1 MSRDPEELSETP
13 SPAEAR
19 AEGPAQS
26 GRRRSSETPLAQSWR
41 DVLLRLSLSLPIDVE
56 LEQLTRELADGLS
69 AILPN
74 AAIGA
79 CVVSTDGSG
88 PVVVTRLPVGMVLS
102 VGRDPTRLF
111 PGFHDERIFE
121 LEDGAVGSTLHLASP
136 LQALSPLQVQIGTQA
151 ALVLAAAVRR
161 ARLYIRSEESARSIR
176 KLQAQVIQNEKLA
189 SLGHIVAGVVH
200 ELNNPLTS
208 IIAYSDYLKRKANA
222 RAPYDDFEDDLERL
236 RRIGEAAA
244 RILNFSRD
252 LVAYARPSAD
262 VPGTV
267 QVQSVVEKALIFCEH
282 EFKGSKI
289 RILREFDS
297 RLPPVRG
304 MAGQL
309 TQVFVNLF
317 TNAAHAMAGEG
328 GELRIAM
335 HKNVAQHTLTIE
347 IADSGIG
354 IDAQDMPQIFEPF
367 FTTKSEGR
375 GTGLGLSIVR
385 GIVDAHGGTI
395 HASSSLGEGTV
406 FSLTLPLAA
415 MVPSLLPPAE

>member
-1 MSRDPEELSETP
+1 MSANSEEL
-13 SPAEAR
+13 AEATSPVDSR
-19 AEGPAQS
+19 SEPAAS
-26 GRRRSSETPLAQSWR
+26 GRRRSSEPPLAQSWR
-41 DVLLRLSLSLPIDVE
+41 DVLLRLSCSLPIDVE
-56 LEQLTRELADGLS
+56 LEQLTRQFADGIS
-69 AILPN
+69 SILPN

-88 PVVVTRLPVGMVLS
+88 PVVSSRLPAGMALGF
-102 VGRDPTRLF
+102 GRDPTRLF

-121 LEDGAVGSTLHLASP
+121 LDDGATGSTLHLASP
-136 LQALSPLQVQIGTQA
+136 LQPLSPLQVQIGTQA
-151 ALVLAAAVRR
+151 ALVLAAAARRVRLFVR
-161 ARLYIRSEESARSIR
+161 AEESARSIR

-189 SLGHIVAGVVH
+189 SLGQIVAGVVH

-208 IIAYSDYLKRKANA
+208 IIAYSDYLKRKANSRPA
-222 RAPYDDFEDDLERL
+222 GDDRDDDLERL

-262 VPGTV
+262 IPGTV
-267 QVQSVVEKALIFCEH
+267 QVQEIVEKSLIFCEH
-282 EFKGSKI
+282 ELKGAKI
-289 RILREFDS
+289 RILREYDAG
-297 RLPPVRG
+297 LPPVRG
-304 MAGQL
+304 MTGQL

-317 TNAAHAMAGEG
+317 TNAAHAMHAG
-328 GELRIAM
+328 GELRIHM
-335 HKNVAQHTLTIE
+335 HQNLAQHTLTVE
-347 IADSGIG
+347 VADSGIG
-354 IDAQDMPQIFEPF
+354 IDEHDMPQIFEPF

-395 HASSSLGEGTV
+395 HASSSPGEGTL

-415 MVPSLLPPAE
+415 MVPSSLPPGV